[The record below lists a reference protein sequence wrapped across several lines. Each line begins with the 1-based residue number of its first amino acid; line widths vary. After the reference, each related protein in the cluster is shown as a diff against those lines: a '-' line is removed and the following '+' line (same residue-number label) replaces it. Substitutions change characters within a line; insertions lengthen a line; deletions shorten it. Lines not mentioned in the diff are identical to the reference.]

1 MGIFDNDDF
10 LNDDFLSRWEKFNKR
25 IENDDEFR
33 EEMERA
39 QKDFQELMKMLLNK
53 KDFGSPLDF
62 RIIPINNSYKTPD
75 YKTPD
80 YKIPEDE
87 INIEKGQD
95 ENGDWETKNWTS
107 PDGSISFSSFSRSS
121 SFDDFNSLNDDIAD
135 IWGSKLRNRKTKRTS
150 PEESNKLKIVKLQK
164 ALDYMV
170 EQEKYEKAAE
180 LKKMIDELKSEK

>member
-75 YKTPD
+75 YK
-80 YKIPEDE
+80 IPEDE

-121 SFDDFNSLNDDIAD
+121 SFDDFN
-135 IWGSKLRNRKTKRTS
+135 
-150 PEESNKLKIVKLQK
+150 
-164 ALDYMV
+164 
-170 EQEKYEKAAE
+170 
-180 LKKMIDELKSEK
+180 

>member
-62 RIIPINNSYKTPD
+62 RIIPINNS

-170 EQEKYEKAAE
+170 EQEKYEEATE